1 MTLSSPDALVLPGAA
16 PASPEP
22 PATVLLQVR
31 GITKRFGGVV
41 ALDGVDLTLAPGRV
55 LGLLGANGSGKSTLS
70 RIIAGEVAPDAGTM
84 EMEGTALRHAS
95 PQAAARRGIII
106 AHQHPSLAP
115 DMPVWENIFLGAEL
129 CHAGGFIDRASAR
142 RRASALL
149 AELGAAMDIG
159 SPAGTLTAAGQQLV
173 EIARALARNPRLLI
187 LDEPTAALA
196 AAEVAKLFAA
206 IRRLTTQG
214 IGVIFISHRLAEI
227 EEICDDILVMRNGR
241 AAGAWTTSGR
251 LDEAR
256 ILSLMTGDPDA
267 VLRPMA
273 RRTIGEPVL
282 KLEGLR
288 SGTAVRGVDLEL
300 RRSEIVGLA
309 GLQGQGQAEL
319 LEVIAGHRRIEGGTL
334 WHRDGAV
341 SPALP
346 RDMIRRGVC
355 LVPDDRLRQGL
366 FSGESVGEN
375 LGFVKIAL
383 AKRPWTLPLAE
394 LGRLAADAIRRLLIK
409 TEGPNQLVSALS
421 GGNQQK
427 VVIGKWL
434 ATEIEVLLLSDPTKG
449 VDIHARSE
457 IYSII
462 GELAAAGTAALIFA
476 SEIQELLLHCDRILV
491 MYEGRIVADL
501 TGEAMT
507 EPRIMAAAFGRATLE
522 PAA

>member
-1 MTLSSPDALVLPGAA
+1 MLSSPDAVVALARMSDAGEAGPPESPA
-16 PASPEP
+16 P
-22 PATVLLQVR
+22 TLLAVR
-31 GITKRFGGVV
+31 GVTKRFGGVV
-41 ALDGVDLTLAPGRV
+41 ALDGVDLTLVHGRV

-70 RIIAGEVAPDAGTM
+70 RIIAGEVAPDAGM
-84 EMEGTALRHAS
+84 MKIEGAALRHAS

-129 CHAGGFIDRASAR
+129 CHPGGFIAR
-142 RRASALL
+142 TAARQKATALL
-149 AELGAAMDIG
+149 AQLGSTLDID
-159 SPAGTLTAAGQQLV
+159 SPAGTLTTAGQQLV
-173 EIARALARNPRLLI
+173 EIARALARAPRLLI

-206 IRRLTTQG
+206 IRRLTAQG

-227 EEICDDILVMRNGR
+227 EEICDDILVMRNGST
-241 AAGAWTTSGR
+241 AGAWGTSGR

-256 ILSLMTGDPDA
+256 ILALMTGDPDA

-273 RRTIGEPVL
+273 RRVVGEPVL
-282 KLEGLR
+282 KLKAVRAGA
-288 SGTAVRGVDLEL
+288 AVRGVDLEL

-319 LEVIAGHRRIEGGTL
+319 LEVVAGHRRIESGTM
-334 WHRDGAV
+334 WHQDRAV

-383 AKRPWTLPLAE
+383 TKRPWTLPLAE
-394 LGRLAADAIRRLLIK
+394 LGQLAAQAIRRLLIK

-434 ATEIEVLLLSDPTKG
+434 ATDIEVLLLSDPTKG

-457 IYSII
+457 IYAII

-476 SEIQELLLHCDRILV
+476 SDIQELLQHCDRILV
-491 MYEGRIVADL
+491 MYEGRVVEELIGD
-501 TGEAMT
+501 AMT
-507 EPRIMAAAFGRATLE
+507 EPRIMAAAFGRA
-522 PAA
+522 AA

>member
-1 MTLSSPDALVLPGAA
+1 MPTADSTAVAPSAEILLS
-16 PASPEP
+16 
-22 PATVLLQVR
+22 VR
-31 GITKRFGGVV
+31 GVTKRFGGVV
-41 ALDGVDLTLAPGRV
+41 ALDGVDLTLMRGRV

-70 RIIAGEVAPDAGTM
+70 RIIAGEVVPDAGVM
-84 EMEGTALRHAS
+84 EMEGGTLRAAS
-95 PQAAARRGIII
+95 PQSAGRRGIVI

-115 DMPVWENIFLGAEL
+115 DMPVWENVFLGAEI
-129 CHAGGFIDRASAR
+129 CGTGGFINRAAAR
-142 RRASALL
+142 RKAAAVLSD
-149 AELGAAMDIG
+149 LGSTMDID
-159 SPAGTLTAAGQQLV
+159 SPAGMLSAAEQQLV
-173 EIARALARNPRLLI
+173 EIARALARAPRLLI

-206 IRRLTTQG
+206 IRRLTAQD
-214 IGVIFISHRLAEI
+214 IGVIFISHRLGEI
-227 EEICDDILVMRNGR
+227 EEICDDIIVMRNGHT
-241 AAGAWTTSGR
+241 AGAWTTSGR

-273 RRTIGEPVL
+273 QRRIGEPIIRL
-282 KLEGLR
+282 QNLR
-288 SGTAVRGVDLEL
+288 AGTAVRGVDLEL
-300 RRSEIVGLA
+300 RRGEIVGLA
-309 GLQGQGQAEL
+309 GLQGQGQVEL
-319 LEVIAGHRRIEGGTL
+319 LEVIAGHRRIGGGAL
-334 WHRDGAV
+334 WHRDRTIV
-341 SPALP
+341 PRLP

-383 AKRPWTLPLAE
+383 AKRPWTLPIAA

-409 TEGPNQLVSALS
+409 TDGPQQLVSALS

-434 ATEIEVLLLSDPTKG
+434 ATVIEVLLLSDPTKG

-462 GELAAAGTAALIFA
+462 GELAAGGTAALIFA

-491 MYEGRIVADL
+491 MYEGRIVEELA
-501 TGEAMT
+501 GAAMT
-507 EPRIMAAAFGRATLE
+507 EPRILAASFGRA
-522 PAA
+522 AA

>member
-1 MTLSSPDALVLPGAA
+1 MTLSSPDVLTTPAAATEPLAPPGA
-16 PASPEP
+16 S
-22 PATVLLQVR
+22 LLAVR
-31 GITKRFGGVV
+31 GVTKRYGGVV
-41 ALDGVDLTLAPGRV
+41 ALDGVDLAFAPGRV

-70 RIIAGEVAPDAGTM
+70 RIIAGEVTPDAGTM
-84 EMEGTALRHAS
+84 EMAGAALRHAS

-115 DMPVWENIFLGAEL
+115 DLPVWENIFLGAEL
-129 CHAGGFIDRASAR
+129 CHAGGFIDRGEAR
-142 RRASALL
+142 RRAGALL
-149 AELGAAMDIG
+149 AELGSSLDIG

-173 EIARALARNPRLLI
+173 EIARALARSPRLLI

-196 AAEVAKLFAA
+196 SAEVAKLFAA
-206 IRRLTTQG
+206 IRRLTARG

-241 AAGAWTTSGR
+241 TAGAWTTSGH

-273 RRTIGEPVL
+273 RRVIGEPVL

-288 SGTAVRGVDLEL
+288 SGAAVRGVDLEL
-300 RRSEIVGLA
+300 RRGEIVGLA

-319 LEVIAGHRRIEGGTL
+319 LEAIAGHRRIEGGTL

-341 SPALP
+341 SPARP
-346 RDMIRRGVC
+346 GDMIRRGVC

-375 LGFVKIAL
+375 LGYVKIAL
-383 AKRPWTLPLAE
+383 TKRPWTLPVAE
-394 LGRLAADAIRRLLIK
+394 LGRLAAGAIRRLLIK
-409 TEGPNQLVSALS
+409 TEGPDQLVSALS

-462 GELAAAGTAALIFA
+462 GELAATGTAALIFA
-476 SEIQELLLHCDRILV
+476 SELQELLLHCDRILV

-501 TGEAMT
+501 SGAAMT
-507 EPRIMAAAFGRATLE
+507 EPAIMAAAFGR
-522 PAA
+522 PVAAAQA

>member
-1 MTLSSPDALVLPGAA
+1 MLFSPDSLVAEPAEDFAALHPM
-16 PASPEP
+16 E
-22 PATVLLQVR
+22 TLLAVS

-41 ALDGVDLTLAPGRV
+41 ALDGVDLALTRGRV

-70 RIIAGEVAPDAGTM
+70 RIIAGEVAPDGGTL
-84 EMEGTALRHAS
+84 ELEGAVLRHAS
-95 PQAAARRGIII
+95 PQAAARRGIVI

-115 DMPVWENIFLGAEL
+115 DMPVWENIFLGSEI
-129 CHAGGFIDRASAR
+129 CSSSGFINRAEGR
-142 RRASALL
+142 RKAAALL
-149 AELGAAMDIG
+149 DDLGSRMDID
-159 SPAGTLTAAGQQLV
+159 SPAGTLPAAGQQLV
-173 EIARALARNPRLLI
+173 EIARALARAPRLLI

-196 AAEVAKLFAA
+196 AAEVARLFAA
-206 IRRLTTQG
+206 IQRLTAQG
-214 IGVIFISHRLAEI
+214 IGVIFISHRLGEI
-227 EEICDDILVMRNGR
+227 EEICDDIVVMRNGR
-241 AAGAWTTSGR
+241 TAGAWTTSGR

-267 VLRPMA
+267 VLRPIA
-273 RRTIGEPVL
+273 RRIVGEPVL
-282 KLEGLR
+282 KLQNLR
-288 SGTAVRGVDLEL
+288 AGIAVRGVDLEL

-319 LEVIAGHRRIEGGTL
+319 LEVIAGHRRIDGGTL
-334 WHRDGAV
+334 WHRDRAV

-366 FSGESVGEN
+366 FSDESVGEN
-375 LGFVKIAL
+375 LGFVKVAL
-383 AKRPWTLPLAE
+383 AKRPWTLPLTE
-394 LGRLAADAIRRLLIK
+394 LTRLASDAIRRLLIK
-409 TEGPNQLVSALS
+409 TEGPDQLVSALS

-434 ATEIEVLLLSDPTKG
+434 ATDIEVLLLSDPTKG

-462 GELAAAGTAALIFA
+462 GELAAGGTTALIFA

-491 MYEGRIVADL
+491 MYEGRIVEEL

-507 EPRIMAAAFGRATLE
+507 EPRIMAAAFGRTKR
-522 PAA
+522 

>member
-1 MTLSSPDALVLPGAA
+1 MLSSPDAAVSPVAEPMTLV
-16 PASPEP
+16 P
-22 PATVLLQVR
+22 PAETLLAVR
-31 GITKRFGGVV
+31 GVTKRFGGVV
-41 ALDGVDLTLAPGRV
+41 ALDGVDLTLVRGRV

-70 RIIAGEVAPDAGTM
+70 RIIAGEVMPDTGTM
-84 EMEGTALRHAS
+84 DMEGAALRHAS

-115 DMPVWENIFLGAEL
+115 DMPVWENIFLGAEI
-129 CHAGGFIDRASAR
+129 CGPGGFISRGEGR
-142 RRASALL
+142 RRAAALL
-149 AELGAAMDIG
+149 AELGSTMDIG
-159 SPAGTLTAAGQQLV
+159 APAGTLTAAGQQLV
-173 EIARALARNPRLLI
+173 EIARALARAPRLLI

-206 IRRLTTQG
+206 IRRLTGQG
-214 IGVIFISHRLAEI
+214 IGVIFISHRLGEI

-241 AAGAWTTSGR
+241 TAGAWTTAGR

-273 RRTIGEPVL
+273 RRTVGEPVL
-282 KLEGLR
+282 KLTGLR
-288 SGTAVRGVDLEL
+288 SGSAVRDVDLEL

-341 SPALP
+341 SPSLP

-375 LGFVKIAL
+375 LGYVKIAL
-383 AKRPWTLPLAE
+383 ARRPWTLPLAA

-409 TEGPNQLVSALS
+409 TEGPDQLVSALS

-434 ATEIEVLLLSDPTKG
+434 ATDIEVLLLSDPTKG

-457 IYSII
+457 IYAII
-462 GELAAAGTAALIFA
+462 GELAAGGTAALIFA

-491 MYEGRIVADL
+491 MYEGRIVEEL
-501 TGEAMT
+501 TGAAMT
-507 EPRIMAAAFGRATLE
+507 EPRIMAAAFGRA
-522 PAA
+522 AA